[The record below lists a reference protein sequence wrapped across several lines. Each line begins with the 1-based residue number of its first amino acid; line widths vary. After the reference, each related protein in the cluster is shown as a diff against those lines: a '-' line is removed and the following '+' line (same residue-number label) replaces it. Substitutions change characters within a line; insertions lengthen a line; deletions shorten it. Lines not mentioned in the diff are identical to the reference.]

1 MIARPHPVTI
11 LVVDNQSWVR
21 HLIRRMLTSVGYAV
35 LEAPTAEQAM
45 IVAERHISEID
56 LLLTEVMLPDM
67 NGVDLAYCLGG
78 IMPLLRITVA
88 WAVDP
93 AASSAQVRSKVASLK
108 WLTLKWG
115 CMVLSFW
122 CSEFRVVINTG
133 VRSRLMPLHSS
144 SSVTRRI

>member
-45 IVAERHISEID
+45 IVAERHIGEID

-78 IMPLLRITVA
+78 IMKVLLVTEPAEDDGGEGTGLRTTSLLPKPFRAEELRRTVRKVLDARPL
-88 WAVDP
+88 
-93 AASSAQVRSKVASLK
+93 AA
-108 WLTLKWG
+108 
-115 CMVLSFW
+115 
-122 CSEFRVVINTG
+122 
-133 VRSRLMPLHSS
+133 
-144 SSVTRRI
+144 